1 MILSEIKDKY
11 NQAIGQRDNIKNN
24 LSIELAKLKSLDELE
39 KNIDLAAVI
48 LQETATEMQESLR
61 WHISD
66 IVQTAIDAVFPDMYE
81 FKIDF
86 IIKNN
91 RTNCDIYLEKDGKK
105 IDPMNSS
112 GGGLIDIV
120 SLALRMSAWSLGKTD
135 NLIIMDEPL
144 KFLSEDLKPLAG
156 EIIQTLSKKLNLQLI
171 IVTHDKFLID
181 VADKVFKVKLK
192 NNISYVSDYNKV

>member
-192 NNISYVSDYNKV
+192 NNISYVNDYNKV